1 MMFKRSIIS
10 LVLLGVVLSLV
21 SCTRDRET
29 RELQYMPDMY
39 VSPAMK
45 PQEADPDSV
54 AQSLM
59 REPVP
64 GTIPRE
70 GIMPYQIAVADT
82 ISANAL
88 ANPWP
93 VEQDVLEV
101 GQEYYNIF
109 CTVCHG
115 KTGAGDG
122 PVIPKMTKPPL
133 LYSEKVNGWPD
144 GRIYHTITHGQGNM
158 PSYKASVDPMTRWAI
173 IHYVRVLQRAQNP
186 SEDDLNEREQLGLK
200 TGTDE

>member
-1 MMFKRSIIS
+1 MFKRSIIS
-10 LVLLGVVLSLV
+10 LILLGVILSLV
-21 SCTRDRET
+21 SCSRDRES

-45 PQEADPDSV
+45 PQEADPDS
-54 AQSLM
+54 AIQSVM

-70 GIMPYQIAVADT
+70 GIIPYQIAVADT
-82 ISANAL
+82 TSAHEL
-88 ANPWP
+88 VNPLP
-93 VEQDVLEV
+93 VNRDVLEV

-115 KTGAGDG
+115 EAGVGDG

-158 PSYKASVDPMTRWAI
+158 PSYKASVDPRTRWAI

-186 SEDDLNEREQLGLK
+186 SEDDLKEMEKLGLK
-200 TGTDE
+200 AEVEK

>member
-1 MMFKRSIIS
+1 MSKRSIIS
-10 LVLLGVVLSLV
+10 LIMLGVILALV
-21 SCTRDRET
+21 SCSRDRET

-45 PQEADPDSV
+45 PQEADPDSNI
-54 AQSLM
+54 QSVM

-70 GIMPYQIAVADT
+70 GIIPYQIEVADT
-82 ISANAL
+82 TSANQL
-88 ANPWP
+88 VNPLP
-93 VEQDVLEV
+93 VERDVLEV

-109 CTVCHG
+109 CSVCHG
-115 KTGAGDG
+115 KAGAGDG
-122 PVIPKMTKPPL
+122 PVIPKMTKPPF
-133 LYSEKVNGWPD
+133 LYSEKVNNWPD

-158 PSYKASVDPMTRWAI
+158 PSYKASVDPLTRWAI

-186 SEDDLNEREQLGLK
+186 TEEDLREMEKLSLK
-200 TGTDE
+200 AKTQK